1 MRFHFLILLLTGPP
15 LFRGHSHL
23 LLETNLWG
31 EASPRVS
38 ETSLSLGGM
47 YNCTNQCHSWWDPPG
62 THACTHSC
70 IWACDVPEVVC
81 ETKENRWLK
90 ESLKENCWRKME
102 GMRWVGGSCGN
113 GCHLWPNDWQAAE
126 ECTATPAHWRALNIF
141 THPLVCPLS
150 PGNLSHSQAGE
161 DATSIAGKITWNRR
175 WESSNQSWQCKCF
188 CVCLCV
194 TVCLWQSGSDAAQR
208 PVLWGPLSSRTLQ
221 GLLHFLP
228 GYIAM
233 VTCALI
239 CPRADRLDI
248 SRYENTASSVL
259 HLCAQTVDGTKVFLI
274 VSKSLHFPSKKSF

>member
-102 GMRWVGGSCGN
+102 GMRWVGGI
-113 GCHLWPNDWQAAE
+113 LWEWLPSLAKWL
-126 ECTATPAHWRALNIF
+126 T
-141 THPLVCPLS
+141 
-150 PGNLSHSQAGE
+150 
-161 DATSIAGKITWNRR
+161 
-175 WESSNQSWQCKCF
+175 
-188 CVCLCV
+188 
-194 TVCLWQSGSDAAQR
+194 GSRGMHGHA
-208 PVLWGPLSSRTLQ
+208 GPLKSSKYLYSSS
-221 GLLHFLP
+221 GLP
-228 GYIAM
+228 
-233 VTCALI
+233 T
-239 CPRADRLDI
+239 
-248 SRYENTASSVL
+248 
-259 HLCAQTVDGTKVFLI
+259 
-274 VSKSLHFPSKKSF
+274 